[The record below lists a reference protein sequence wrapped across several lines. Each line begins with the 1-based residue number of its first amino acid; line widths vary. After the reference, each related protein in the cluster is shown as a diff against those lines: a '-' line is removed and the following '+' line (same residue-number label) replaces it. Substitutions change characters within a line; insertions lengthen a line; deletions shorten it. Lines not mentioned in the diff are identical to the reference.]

1 LLAWQSARSADLRL
15 AHRVKQLKCKKSCQR
30 QRLDRLEIHL
40 KQEREER
47 TGDLICNRY
56 MQIKVCADVKSAQE
70 KIKQRIT
77 QPNPIE
83 LDVRV
88 RELKNHTRVLA
99 ALHILHVC
107 RECTSARRTLGS
119 CIEKS
124 FLYFVL
130 TALVIIQSRECF
142 MVTTPECNPML

>member
-1 LLAWQSARSADLRL
+1 M
-15 AHRVKQLKCKKSCQR
+15 KKSRRFLFVGVAERTISRFATRAQSETIEM
-30 QRLDRLEIHL
+30 QKKLPERLDRLEIHL

-83 LDVRV
+83 LDVR
-88 RELKNHTRVLA
+88 ELKNHTRVLA

-107 RECTSARRTLGS
+107 RECTSARTLGA

-124 FLYFVL
+124 FL
-130 TALVIIQSRECF
+130 
-142 MVTTPECNPML
+142 

>member
-1 LLAWQSARSADLRL
+1 MFCVQELIWYLKNEKVSAILVCWRGR
-15 AHRVKQLKCKKSCQR
+15 AHDRQICDSRRQRVKQLKCKKSCQR

-47 TGDLICNRY
+47 TSDLICNRY

-107 RECTSARRTLGS
+107 RECTSGL
-119 CIEKS
+119 
-124 FLYFVL
+124 VL
-130 TALVIIQSRECF
+130 RKAFYIWY
-142 MVTTPECNPML
+142 